1 MSTLMLLYQCRH
13 NNSSE
18 DNMAKAKVN
27 EMDRKEITASLG
39 EEYNGFG
46 GNKTFIEQTMDWDG
60 CTLDEMIAK
69 IEEIR
74 KEYSDK
80 FTDIK
85 LDKDYEYDYDNERRT
100 VWKFV
105 GRRME
110 TDAEYNSR
118 IDRINKHKADQE
130 ERDRAEFERLKA
142 KFG

>member
-1 MSTLMLLYQCRH
+1 
-13 NNSSE
+13 
-18 DNMAKAKVN
+18 MAKAKVN